1 MGNSQS
7 QTISES
13 SVKKENLFE
22 TINAIATK
30 YILTQDFQDMKKLV
44 SDQEYCD
51 NLVILTTK
59 IIQEH
64 INIDDITYMKQK
76 TRAGEIVDELEK
88 DKVAYFEKPLSK
100 YDVSNSINK
109 FRMCKGIAKFYIQIA
124 NLFAAIT
131 MTLNPMFIYV
141 NDSGE
146 EIKLSLDEKNKIP
159 KGVDVKIVY
168 NNMCQKRLDILSN
181 GNDEYIKNNG
191 IDKFNKKDKYIINPN
206 FCDMNITPSGSVK
219 KLKKVTGISELKKL
233 YYDDYDYN
241 IGEFK
246 NMSPLMRKKYEEDL
260 ITFYKAFTGENKFP
274 VDNATG
280 ESSIKDFRDIQLRNY
295 ASLTG
300 CKKGEYKKS
309 IEDTL
314 GNGLFNEYAKNISSM
329 INSAQES
336 QDKLSNILSQ
346 VFVHVDSK
354 ESSDNYMI
362 NSKLDQ
368 KKLDNLIQETKD
380 IILNMYTT
388 CEKQFYDGLSIY
400 EAIVKQQIL
409 LTTQSQL
416 KDLNTKL
423 TPVNNDQAN
432 IGEANVDEPIQVNKP
447 RQSQSLPRD
456 DVQLPLIDDKVEQPP
471 VQPEPL
477 PDNEVE
483 QSPVQP
489 EPLPDNEVEQSPVQ
503 PEPLP
508 DNEVE
513 QPPVHPEPLPDN
525 EIEQPP
531 VQPPVQSPVQPPDQ
545 PPVQP
550 LPLPNDEV
558 PENYQKKTVKIPS
571 QNAGKRRKT
580 KKHTKNKI
588 VKKKHKTKKTRK
600 GKK

>member
-1 MGNSQS
+1 
-7 QTISES
+7 
-13 SVKKENLFE
+13 
-22 TINAIATK
+22 
-30 YILTQDFQDMKKLV
+30 
-44 SDQEYCD
+44 
-51 NLVILTTK
+51 
-59 IIQEH
+59 
-64 INIDDITYMKQK
+64 
-76 TRAGEIVDELEK
+76 
-88 DKVAYFEKPLSK
+88 
-100 YDVSNSINK
+100 
-109 FRMCKGIAKFYIQIA
+109 
-124 NLFAAIT
+124 
-131 MTLNPMFIYV
+131 
-141 NDSGE
+141 
-146 EIKLSLDEKNKIP
+146 
-159 KGVDVKIVY
+159 
-168 NNMCQKRLDILSN
+168 
-181 GNDEYIKNNG
+181 
-191 IDKFNKKDKYIINPN
+191 
-206 FCDMNITPSGSVK
+206 
-219 KLKKVTGISELKKL
+219 
-233 YYDDYDYN
+233 
-241 IGEFK
+241 
-246 NMSPLMRKKYEEDL
+246 
-260 ITFYKAFTGENKFP
+260 
-274 VDNATG
+274 
-280 ESSIKDFRDIQLRNY
+280 
-295 ASLTG
+295 
-300 CKKGEYKKS
+300 
-309 IEDTL
+309 
-314 GNGLFNEYAKNISSM
+314 M

-432 IGEANVDEPIQVNKP
+432 IGEANLDEPIQVNKP

-477 PDNEVE
+477 PDNE
-483 QSPVQP
+483 
-489 EPLPDNEVEQSPVQ
+489 
-503 PEPLP
+503 
-508 DNEVE
+508 
-513 QPPVHPEPLPDN
+513 
-525 EIEQPP
+525 IEQPP
-531 VQPPVQSPVQPPDQ
+531 VQPPVQSPVQPPVQ
-545 PPVQP
+545 SPVQP

>member
-423 TPVNNDQAN
+423 SPVNNDQAN
-432 IGEANVDEPIQVNKP
+432 VDEP
-447 RQSQSLPRD
+447 RQSPSLPRD

-477 PDNEVE
+477 PDNEIE
-483 QSPVQP
+483 QPPVQP
-489 EPLPDNEVEQSPVQ
+489 EPLPDNEIEQSPVK

-558 PENYQKKTVKIPS
+558 PENYQKKTVKIQS

-580 KKHTKNKI
+580 KKNTKNKI